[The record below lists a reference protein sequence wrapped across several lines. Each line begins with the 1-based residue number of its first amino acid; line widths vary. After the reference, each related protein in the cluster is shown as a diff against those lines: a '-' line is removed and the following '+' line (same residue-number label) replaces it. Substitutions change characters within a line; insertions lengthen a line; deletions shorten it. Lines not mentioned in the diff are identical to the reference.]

1 MAEANPGHEG
11 DEREADHRYPYS
23 RCSSTGSIHT
33 LTSSANNTD
42 VTDDEDS
49 DRGSQMSY
57 KERRREAHTQA
68 EQKRRNAINKGYDS
82 LQDLVPTCQN
92 SEQGQGYKM
101 SKATVLQKSIDYIQ
115 FLKKEKS
122 KQEEEVAALKKEF
135 VALTIMKLN
144 YEQIVSAH
152 QSQPGQHSKQISDDV
167 KFQVGDSLLILL
179 FAALVCVFREFT
191 MAPKHQNPA
200 SNGGASKTRKSIS
213 LETTSLSILKKDE
226 AASGD
231 KEAAV
236 RFQSCFAEIIRDGG
250 YTADQVFNVDETGLF
265 WKRMPSCTYISK
277 EEKTAPGHKVSK
289 ERLTL
294 LLGSNASGDFK
305 LKPLLVYLT
314 ENPRALQGIFKP
326 KLPVIW
332 KANKKAWVTVVIF
345 EEWFKYHF
353 LPAVKKYL
361 EEKGLE
367 FKVLLV
373 LDNAPSHPT
382 NLGEIYP
389 EVEVVYLPPNTT
401 SLLQPMDQGVIAS
414 FKAYYTRE
422 TFRFVLRVT
431 ENCSDKLVVKQVWK
445 GYSILDAVKNIEI
458 SWNEVKKSN
467 LNGAWKK
474 LCPDFVMD
482 FKDSE
487 KGKSLDAVR
496 WNTVLYSKK
505 LNLEVKAE
513 DVNKLLES
521 HAEELSAEDL
531 IEVEKQ
537 MIEEEEE
544 APAPKP
550 RALDARSLSQALA
563 FFEQGLVMM
572 KELDPDVERF
582 TQFQRVIED
591 ALTFYKETVKE
602 KQVKRS
608 IQSKLEIYR
617 FKRKCRAPHAA
628 HNPQGMSYPD
638 STTPEIIELSPPI
651 SPEEISY
658 HESTTPEIIEL
669 SPPTSPG
676 LSHHVPSRQSPVI
689 SRGSIPD
696 GVTITKNRR

>member
-167 KFQVGDSLLILL
+167 KFQVL
-179 FAALVCVFREFT
+179 
-191 MAPKHQNPA
+191 Q
-200 SNGGASKTRKSIS
+200 
-213 LETTSLSILKKDE
+213 DE